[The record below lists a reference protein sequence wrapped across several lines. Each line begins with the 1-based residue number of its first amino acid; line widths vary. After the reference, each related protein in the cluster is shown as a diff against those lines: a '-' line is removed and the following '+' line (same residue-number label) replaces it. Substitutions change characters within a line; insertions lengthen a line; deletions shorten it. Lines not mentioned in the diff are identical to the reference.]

1 MPKKHIHKDR
11 STNIRPKTRNRVEC
25 NCTLHCNGS
34 KWVDPRTFEKH
45 RQEME
50 REVKDIS
57 EKSEKVL
64 KNALIIG
71 GALALTYIVVSQ
83 LSSSKSKKKKSRK
96 DTDIE
101 NLVNEEPVE
110 EAPSMLSQIGDK
122 ALNMATVL
130 LLDLAKEKLSAY
142 LQHRKSKDEDS

>member
-1 MPKKHIHKDR
+1 MELLETQDPEKR
-11 STNIRPKTRNRVEC
+11 RLLETSNR
-25 NCTLHCNGS
+25 
-34 KWVDPRTFEKH
+34 H

-50 REVKDIS
+50 REIKDIS
-57 EKSEKVL
+57 QKTEKVL

-96 DTDIE
+96 GKDVE
-101 NLVNEEPVE
+101 NLVNEEPADE
-110 EAPSMLSQIGDK
+110 SPSLLSQMGDK

-130 LLDLAKEKLSAY
+130 LLDLAKEKLSEY
-142 LQHRKSKDEDS
+142 LQHRKSKNEDS

>member
-1 MPKKHIHKDR
+1 MELLETQDPEKRKLLET
-11 STNIRPKTRNRVEC
+11 SNR
-25 NCTLHCNGS
+25 
-34 KWVDPRTFEKH
+34 H

-50 REVKDIS
+50 REIKDIS

-71 GALALTYIVVSQ
+71 GALALTYIVVNQ
-83 LSSSKSKKKKSRK
+83 LSSKSKKKKSRK
-96 DTDIE
+96 DKEIE
-101 NLVNEEPVE
+101 NLVNEEPVDE
-110 EAPSMLSQIGDK
+110 GPSLLSQMGDK

-130 LLDLAKEKLSAY
+130 LLDLAKEKLSEY

>member
-1 MPKKHIHKDR
+1 MELLETQDPEKRKLLET
-11 STNIRPKTRNRVEC
+11 SNR
-25 NCTLHCNGS
+25 
-34 KWVDPRTFEKH
+34 H

-50 REVKDIS
+50 REIKDIS

-71 GALALTYIVVSQ
+71 GALALTYIVVNQ
-83 LSSSKSKKKKSRK
+83 LSSTKRKKKKLRK
-96 DTDIE
+96 DKDIE
-101 NLVNEEPVE
+101 NVVSEESPDE
-110 EAPSMLSQIGDK
+110 SPSLLSQMGDK

-130 LLDLAKEKLSAY
+130 LLDLAKEKLSEY